1 MRSNLYGNEPFM
13 LKQSDLELFRSQLI
27 LLQSRIQ
34 GDVDHLSHGA
44 LDEGAGD
51 SKSPTHMAELGTET
65 YEQEFTLRMMENE
78 QDVLDEIRAAL
89 TRIDE
94 GTFGVCHSCKED
106 GRPPSKCWIPKVRLK
121 YIPYARNC
129 VECERH
135 KEGSFVRR

>member
-1 MRSNLYGNEPFM
+1 M
-13 LKQSDLELFRSQLI
+13 LKPSDLELFRSQLM

-44 LDEGAGD
+44 LDEGNGD

-65 YEQEFTLRMMENE
+65 YEQEFSLRMMENE

-89 TRIDE
+89 NRIDE
-94 GTFGVCHSCKED
+94 GTYGVCQSCKED

-135 KEGSFVRR
+135 KEGSFARR

>member
-1 MRSNLYGNEPFM
+1 MNYKFIKRSFEGKTTLTYDSRQLTEEDLKKEMALLPDASLSYPEEFRPTPRNE
-13 LKQSDLELFRSQLI
+13 D
-27 LLQSRIQ
+27 
-34 GDVDHLSHGA
+34 
-44 LDEGAGD
+44 
-51 SKSPTHMAELGTET
+51 LGTT
-65 YEQEFTLRMMENE
+65 DQWIEQPYYE

-94 GTFGVCHSCKED
+94 GTFGMCHSCKED

-135 KEGSFVRR
+135 KEGSFARR